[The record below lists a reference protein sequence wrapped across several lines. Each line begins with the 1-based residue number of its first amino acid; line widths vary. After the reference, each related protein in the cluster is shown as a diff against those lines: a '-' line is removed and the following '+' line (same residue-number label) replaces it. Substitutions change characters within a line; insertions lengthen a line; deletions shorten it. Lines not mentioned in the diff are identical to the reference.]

1 MTRYPILFGFKDL
14 IAGNGFF
21 ASVAGNGRALLVDEG
36 DGFWMYGVNPGG
48 ISAGGGNVAEAQFEF
63 RLAYKS
69 VLFDLAAEAAG
80 FDEFKAQVEQFYLE
94 TNEPTAEEWGHAVI
108 EVRQGRIDADW
119 LTKRKAESRIGVDIV
134 LLEQAVP
141 SVNALED
148 QADLAA

>member
-1 MTRYPILFGFKDL
+1 MTSYPILFGFKDL

-21 ASVAGNGRALLVDEG
+21 AGVTGNGRALLVDEG

-48 ISAGGGNVAEAQFEF
+48 IAAGGGNAAEAQFEF

-69 VLFDLAAEAAG
+69 VLFDIAAEAAG
-80 FDEFKAQVEQFYLE
+80 FDEFTVQVERFFRE
-94 TNEPTAEEWGHAVI
+94 TNEPTAAEWEEAVA
-108 EVRQGRIDADW
+108 EVRQGRVNADW

-141 SVNALED
+141 SVNSLED